1 MDGDAGKAPKSELK
15 TAEVT
20 SEELVERAR
29 ELAPTIADR
38 AGEASELRMVPEATI
53 AELVDA
59 GLFKA
64 VTPRRFGGYGMNP
77 KVLYEAQIEL
87 GKACASSSWVYGVLG
102 VHAWQLALFPL
113 EAQEEVWGDD
123 PTTLISSSY
132 MPVGK
137 VKRVDGGF
145 EISGHWS
152 FSSGCDHGQWIFLGG
167 FVPVE
172 DGRPPDM
179 RTFLLPRADYEI
191 VDNWHVTGLK
201 ASGSKDILVQDA
213 FVPEH
218 RTHEFSHGFK
228 ASSPGNEVNPEP
240 GYRYPFG
247 QIHTRSVSTPA
258 LGAALGALEHYT
270 DWTKSRVSQATGGK
284 AKEDFVA
291 AMACAEAEGA
301 IDREIL
307 TLHRNFDE
315 MFALIE
321 KGERIPLERRARF
334 RYDAAAA
341 VSAAVGAVDKLF
353 AVGGGRALFEGNVL
367 NRHYQDVHA
376 IRAHHANQPEK
387 PALNYGGLLL
397 GNSNTDFFI

>member
-1 MDGDAGKAPKSELK
+1 MDGDAGKAPV
-15 TAEVT
+15 TAEV
-20 SEELVERAR
+20 LVARAKKLAPALAERAN
-29 ELAPTIADR
+29 A
-38 AGEASELRMVPEATI
+38 AGELRMVPEETI
-53 AELVDA
+53 RDFVDA
-59 GLFKA
+59 ELFKA
-64 VTPRRFGGYGMNP
+64 VTPQRFGGYGLNP

-102 VHAWQLALFPL
+102 VHTWQLALFPL

-123 PTTLISSSY
+123 ATTLISSSY

-145 EISGHWS
+145 RISGHWS

-167 FVPVE
+167 FVPVDE
-172 DGRPPDM
+172 GRPPDM

-201 ASGSKDILVQDA
+201 ASGSKDILVDDV

-218 RTHEFSHGFK
+218 RTHKFSHGYK
-228 ASSPGNEVNPEP
+228 AKSPGNEVNPEP

-258 LGAALGALEHYT
+258 LGAALGALEYYT
-270 DWTKSRVSQATGGK
+270 DWTQKRVSQATGGK
-284 AKEDFVA
+284 AKDDFVA
-291 AMACAEAEGA
+291 AMACAKAEGA
-301 IDREIL
+301 IDREVL

-315 MFALIE
+315 MFAHIE
-321 KGERIPLERRARF
+321 KGEPIPIERRARF

-341 VSAAVGAVDKLF
+341 VTAAVGAVDGLF
-353 AVGGGRALFEGNVL
+353 TVAGGRALFEGNVL
-367 NRHYQDVHA
+367 GRHYQDVHA
-376 IRAHHANQPEK
+376 IRAHHANQPDK

-397 GNSNTDFFI
+397 GNKNTDFFI